1 MNLVRDYKTIEKKIK
16 KSYNVSGTI
25 RNLERKTTLYESGNK
40 GCNTADKSVF
50 PQVIKSFINNTRVTR
65 ARLMVK
71 GTIKY

>member
-1 MNLVRDYKTIEKKIK
+1 M
-16 KSYNVSGTI
+16 SGTI